1 MVMDAIIE
9 NKTYQKYHLS
19 QADLIGVLHLF
30 YTGVSI
36 ARPYYEIRS
45 EGIKIEIGFINDH
58 RGGLAIFDKIFK
70 EQYNFSTSSGLSR
83 TFVFMNENEYN
94 TFFTELAN
102 VLLIGNY
109 IANSKNDFCERIY
122 QEYKR
127 TR

>member
-1 MVMDAIIE
+1 MDAIIE
-9 NKTYQKYHLS
+9 NKTYQKHHLS

-30 YTGVSI
+30 HTGVSI
-36 ARPYYEIRS
+36 ARPHYEIMS
-45 EGIKIEIGFINDH
+45 EGIKIEIGFKNDQ

-70 EQYNFSTSSGLSR
+70 EQYDFNTSSGLSR

-94 TFFTELAN
+94 AFFAELAN
-102 VLLIGNY
+102 ILLIGNY